1 MKRLA
6 LSILTVLGAANALSQ
21 APAGGSFLVATPQ
34 MRDPRFAESV
44 ILLLNYSRAGAIGVV
59 VNRPTWVQPEQL
71 FPDVD
76 FFRRYRGAVY
86 FGGPVAR
93 TGALFLARDAS
104 LADGEPVVDDIYVT
118 ADIDEVRSNLPA
130 GTDERTLRVYAG
142 YASWGPG
149 QLDREISAGSWQV
162 TPARGD
168 QVFTTEP
175 MRLWREVHR
184 VASDMGVVALPKSHY
199 CERCDSRTA
208 RNSLVSL
215 QAGHSSPAAN
225 RAPIR

>member
-6 LSILTVLGAANALSQ
+6 LLILAALGAANALSQ
-21 APAGGSFLVATPQ
+21 APAGGRFLVATAQ
-34 MRDPRFAESV
+34 MQDPRFAESV
-44 ILLLNYSRAGAIGVV
+44 ILLLNYSRQGAIGVV
-59 VNRPTWVQPEQL
+59 INRPTWVEPEQL

-76 FFRRYRGAVY
+76 FFRQYRGAVY

-93 TGALFLARDAS
+93 TGTLFLVRDGG
-104 LADGEPVVDDIYVT
+104 LADGDPVVDDIYVT
-118 ADIDEVRSNLPA
+118 ADVDKVRNNVPA

-142 YASWGPG
+142 YAGWAPG
-149 QLDREISAGSWQV
+149 QLESEIATGDWQV
-162 TPARGD
+162 APASGD

-175 MRLWREVHR
+175 ARLWQDVHR
-184 VASDMGVVALPKSHY
+184 VASDMGVVALPQSHY